1 MSIYKSENKEKQL
14 HFEVMRITA
23 IFWVIFNHTG
33 RYGFF
38 LFSDVEPDN
47 IRFWIYL
54 FFSVFCKFAV
64 PLFLAISGALML
76 ARPDERLRVVW
87 HKRIFRI
94 AGILLFYSGAYYIYN
109 CVVTQ
114 KSINPVEFV
123 VNLYSSGVQG
133 HLWYL
138 YLYIA
143 YLVVL
148 PFLRAMVKNLKNRYF
163 YYMFFVALFFN
174 GIIPSLEY
182 LVLKDSVT
190 INPSLKIVWLADSA
204 VLYPCL
210 GYFFQHRID
219 REHGKKM
226 LPWLWAAAVTGIFI
240 SGYVTY
246 YKGMITGVL
255 VEHDS
260 QDFFDD
266 FAMLTCAA
274 MFLTIKLLF
283 ENNDKLPKKLKMLIL
298 SMGSCTF
305 GIYLIH
311 MWVRDIPFLD
321 GIYAWL
327 KGVGIGNMSSIMI
340 ICFIIMMLSYVIV
353 LGISRI
359 PYVKKLVGF

>member
-1 MSIYKSENKEKQL
+1 MYKEKQL

-33 RYGFF
+33 RNGFF
-38 LFSDVEPDN
+38 LFSDMEPEN
-47 IRFWIYL
+47 PRFWIYL

-64 PLFLAISGALML
+64 PLFLAISGAILL
-76 ARPDERLRVVW
+76 DRPDEKLRDIW
-87 HKRIFRI
+87 HNRIFKI
-94 AGILLFYSGAYYIYN
+94 ALILLFYSLAYYIYN
-109 CVVTQ
+109 TIVAGKTF
-114 KSINPVEFV
+114 NPVEFV

-163 YYMFFVALFFN
+163 YYMFFVAVFFN

-190 INPSLKIVWLADSA
+190 INESLKVAWLANSA

-210 GYFFQHRID
+210 GYFLQHRID
-219 REHGKKM
+219 RKHAKMM
-226 LPWLWAAAVTGIFI
+226 LPWTWAAAVAGNLT
-240 SGYVTY
+240 SGFVTY
-246 YKGMITGVL
+246 YKGMVTGVL
-255 VEHDS
+255 REHDS

-266 FAMLTCAA
+266 FAFFTCAA
-274 MFLTIKLLF
+274 MFLTIRLIF
-283 ENNDKLPKKLKMLIL
+283 ENNRSIPEKWKKLII
-298 SMGSCTF
+298 SMGGCTF

-321 GIYAWL
+321 STLIWL
-327 KGVGIGNMSSIMI
+327 KSAGIGNMSCILI
-340 ICFIIMMLSYVIV
+340 ICFMIMMLSYIIV
-353 LGISRI
+353 LGISKI
-359 PYVKKLVGF
+359 PYLKKLVGF

>member
-1 MSIYKSENKEKQL
+1 MEKKSL
-14 HFEVMRITA
+14 HFEIMRLTA

-38 LFSDVEPDN
+38 LFSSVEPEEPK
-47 IRFWIYL
+47 FWIYL

-76 ARPDERLRVVW
+76 NRPDERLRDVW
-87 HKRIFRI
+87 TKRIFKI
-94 AGILLFYSGAYYIYN
+94 AGILAFYSLAYYIYN
-109 CVVTQ
+109 
-114 KSINPVEFV
+114 SIVSGKTMSVREFV

-143 YLVVL
+143 YLAVL
-148 PFLRAMVKNLKNRYF
+148 PFLRAMVKELKDKYF

-182 LVLKDSVT
+182 IFLKDSVT
-190 INPSLKIVWLADSA
+190 INSALKIVWLADSA

-210 GYFFQHRID
+210 GYFMQHRLT
-219 REHGKKM
+219 REKVKKL
-226 LPWLWAAAVTGIFI
+226 LPWLWIAAIVGVFI

-246 YKGMITGVL
+246 YKGMITGVME
-255 VEHDS
+255 EHDS
-260 QDFFDD
+260 QEFFDD
-266 FAMLTCAA
+266 FAILSCSAI
-274 MFLTIKLLF
+274 FLSIRLLF
-283 ENNDKLPKKLKMLIL
+283 EDAGRIPEGIKKLIY

-311 MWVRDIPFLD
+311 MWVRDIPLLDRIFEFLKNA
-321 GIYAWL
+321 GW
-327 KGVGIGNMSSIMI
+327 GNMFCILV
-340 ICFIIMMLSYVIV
+340 ICFLIMSVSYAIV
-353 LGISRI
+353 LIMSKLPVI
-359 PYVKKLVGF
+359 KKLVGF